1 MQPSIYQQQV
11 IDWGI
16 NQGNHQNSV
25 VNSVAGA
32 GKSTLLRLVAQ
43 AMTPIIEPRN
53 CWVLVFNRKNKDA
66 LIKKLPDNWSKSIAT
81 VHSAGYRVLSRYL
94 GNRRLDVREHKYRQL
109 AQQLDWFNGSNPEQ
123 AKVISRSSFLKLAEF
138 LRTTL
143 SGTSAEALAQLI
155 DHYGLDVDKQ
165 HLEAIGLKLNQLFAM
180 GIEIAWSEK
189 IVDYTD
195 QLYLPLVW
203 QINRQPGFNFA
214 HSIMVDE
221 AQDMSRLQ
229 LEFVLSLANTQTK
242 MLFVGDPAQSINGFC
257 GADTQSFERIKQR
270 LQAQEFT
277 LPICYRCP
285 VSHIE
290 LINQLYPEIPIKQ
303 RDNAPPGKIEVI
315 AESALWQPES
325 EARVRPKDLIIARC
339 TSTLVDLNLK
349 LITRGIACNLVGSTL
364 KQTLLE
370 LLDDIVSQP
379 DFCYQEF
386 LKCSQAY
393 LEFKRS
399 LYEANDNGPILLM
412 QLQDKIKALKAI
424 YQHFTQCQSIEELVA
439 NIERL
444 FGSEDNE
451 AVLLSTIHRAKGME
465 AARVFIAEPLSLPLI
480 WDNQK
485 PWQEQQEHNLLYVAL
500 SRSTQDL
507 FLIGDALWFDGNLQ
521 PQESSVEFPESYSTP
536 NFNQLIAQASV
547 EELFEYQESIQLE
560 LGKRIASKFQD
571 LRSSD
576 YQLLA
581 DS

>member
-1 MQPSIYQQQV
+1 YKM
-11 IDWGI
+11 
-16 NQGNHQNSV
+16 
-25 VNSVAGA
+25 
-32 GKSTLLRLVAQ
+32 LR
-43 AMTPIIEPRN
+43 
-53 CWVLVFNRKNKDA
+53 
-66 LIKKLPDNWSKSIAT
+66 
-81 VHSAGYRVLSRYL
+81 RYL
-94 GNRRLDVREHKYRQL
+94 GVQRLEVNEHKYRIL
-109 AQQLDWFNGSNPEQ
+109 AKNLNWFNGTKPNE
-123 AKVISRSSFLKLAEF
+123 AKVVSLSNFLKLADF
-138 LRTTL
+138 VRQTL
-143 SGTSAEALAQLI
+143 SDTSYDALLWLVNHYALDIQTRYLIEIGEQLQYLFRMGSDWAAEAVI
-155 DHYGLDVDKQ
+155 DH
-165 HLEAIGLKLNQLFAM
+165 
-180 GIEIAWSEK
+180 
-189 IVDYTD
+189 TD
-195 QLYLPLVW
+195 MLWLPIHW
-203 QINRQPGFNFA
+203 QINRSPGFKHFQRV
-214 HSIMVDE
+214 MVDE
-221 AQDMSRLQ
+221 AQDLSKLQ
-229 LEFVLSLANTQTK
+229 LEFVLSLTTIQGK

-257 GADTQSFERIKQR
+257 GADTDSFANIKQR
-270 LQAQEFT
+270 LKAEEFI

-303 RDNAPPGKIEVI
+303 RENAPPGKIEVI

-339 TSTLVDLNLK
+339 SSTLVDLNLK

-364 KQTLLE
+364 KQSLLE
-370 LLDDIVSQP
+370 LLEDIASQP

-386 LKCSQAY
+386 LRCSQAY

-399 LYEANDNGPILLM
+399 LYEANDNGSILLM

-424 YQHFTQCQSIEELVA
+424 YQHFGQCQSLEELVV

-521 PQESSVEFPESYSTP
+521 PQESSVELPASYSTP
-536 NFNQLIAQASV
+536 NFKQLIAKASS
-547 EELFEYQESIQLE
+547 EKLFEYQESLQLE
-560 LGKRIASKFQD
+560 MGKRIASKFQD
-571 LRSSD
+571 FISL
-576 YQLLA
+576 

>member
-1 MQPSIYQQQV
+1 MQPSIYQQKV
-11 IDWGI
+11 IDWMSDE
-16 NQGNHQNSV
+16 QDLSDKV
-25 VNSVAGA
+25 VNSVAGS
-32 GKSTLLRLVAQ
+32 GKSTLLKLVADAIAQ
-43 AMTPIIEPRN
+43 LNQDLIEQSL
-53 CWVLVFNRKNKDA
+53 VLVFNRKNKDA
-66 LIKKLPDNWSKSIAT
+66 LVAKLTPRWKNSIST
-81 VHSAGYRVLSRYL
+81 VHSAGYKMLRRYL
-94 GNRRLDVREHKYRQL
+94 GVQRLEVNEHKYRIL
-109 AQQLDWFNGSNPEQ
+109 AKNLNWFNGTKPNE
-123 AKVISRSSFLKLAEF
+123 AKVVSLSNFLKLADF
-138 LRTTL
+138 VRQTL
-143 SGTSAEALAQLI
+143 SDTSYDALLWLVNHYALDIQTKYLIEIGEQLQYLFRMGSDWATEAVI
-155 DHYGLDVDKQ
+155 DH
-165 HLEAIGLKLNQLFAM
+165 
-180 GIEIAWSEK
+180 
-189 IVDYTD
+189 TD
-195 QLYLPLVW
+195 MLWLPIHW
-203 QINRQPGFNFA
+203 QINRSPGFKHFQRV
-214 HSIMVDE
+214 MVDE
-221 AQDMSRLQ
+221 AQDMSKLQ
-229 LEFVLSLANTQTK
+229 LEFVLSLTTIQGK

-257 GADTQSFERIKQR
+257 GADTDSFANIKQR
-270 LQAQEFT
+270 LKAEEFI

-303 RDNAPPGKIEVI
+303 RENAPPGRIEVI

-370 LLDDIVSQP
+370 LLEDIASQP

-386 LKCSQAY
+386 LRCSQAY

-399 LYEANDNGPILLM
+399 LYEANDNGSILLM

-424 YQHFTQCQSIEELVA
+424 YQHFAQCQSLEELVV

-521 PQESSVEFPESYSTP
+521 PQESSVEFPASYSTP
-536 NFNQLIAQASV
+536 NFKQLIAKASA
-547 EELFEYQESIQLE
+547 EELFEYQESLQLE
-560 LGKRIASKFQD
+560 MGKRIASKFQD
-571 LRSSD
+571 LLSSNSVD
-576 YQLLA
+576 LEI
-581 DS
+581 

>member
-11 IDWGI
+11 IDWGLD
-16 NQGNHQNSV
+16 QGNHQNSV

-66 LIKKLPDNWSKSIAT
+66 LIKKLPDNWSKSITT

-138 LRTTL
+138 VRTTL
-143 SGTSAEALAQLI
+143 SGTSTEALAQLI

-165 HLEAIGLKLNQLFAM
+165 HLESIGLKLNQLFAM

-195 QLYLPLVW
+195 KLYLPLVW

-229 LEFVLSLANTQTK
+229 LEFVLSLSNTQTK

-285 VSHIE
+285 VSHI
-290 LINQLYPEIPIKQ
+290 
-303 RDNAPPGKIEVI
+303 R
-315 AESALWQPES
+315 
-325 EARVRPKDLIIARC
+325 
-339 TSTLVDLNLK
+339 
-349 LITRGIACNLVGSTL
+349 
-364 KQTLLE
+364 
-370 LLDDIVSQP
+370 
-379 DFCYQEF
+379 
-386 LKCSQAY
+386 
-393 LEFKRS
+393 
-399 LYEANDNGPILLM
+399 
-412 QLQDKIKALKAI
+412 
-424 YQHFTQCQSIEELVA
+424 LVA
-439 NIERL
+439 E
-444 FGSEDNE
+444 
-451 AVLLSTIHRAKGME
+451 
-465 AARVFIAEPLSLPLI
+465 
-480 WDNQK
+480 
-485 PWQEQQEHNLLYVAL
+485 
-500 SRSTQDL
+500 
-507 FLIGDALWFDGNLQ
+507 
-521 PQESSVEFPESYSTP
+521 
-536 NFNQLIAQASV
+536 
-547 EELFEYQESIQLE
+547 
-560 LGKRIASKFQD
+560 
-571 LRSSD
+571 
-576 YQLLA
+576 
-581 DS
+581 